1 MLPPRPALVL
11 AMLSCVWG
19 VALVPLVPNSR
30 ELARSAQPRMT
41 SVQVI
46 DLFPDP
52 PTVGGR
58 SYARPSSVFPRD
70 LAAPE
75 ATQKVQRAVVTP
87 RPEFTD
93 VVFQPLGGTDGA
105 AIVFLSLALF
115 LGPDFMLAPLG
126 IASEAR
132 LGFLAEGKLG
142 RFLGIGGDW
151 LEDREAR
158 LSSDAPL
165 AVTVATLSLFLLIG
179 LVSERL
185 LIFSLEDSSFVLSLG
200 ICGCLGGGLYELI
213 RPKLLTRE
221 EFRAR
226 EFLQSEFT
234 DFAAARL
241 MPTRTGACHE
251 TEVIKAFRLFYGKYR
266 RAPQADEEG
275 GISDSEI
282 LSLMRNWARF
292 IAAERSPAG
301 YWKGVMIASAEDVG
315 LS

>member
-1 MLPPRPALVL
+1 M
-11 AMLSCVWG
+11 G
-19 VALVPLVPNSR
+19 
-30 ELARSAQPRMT
+30 
-41 SVQVI
+41 
-46 DLFPDP
+46 
-52 PTVGGR
+52 GGR

-165 AVTVATLSLFLLIG
+165 AVTAATLSLFLLSG
-179 LVSERL
+179 LVVCCR
-185 LIFSLEDSSFVLSLG
+185 DSIWESW
-200 ICGCLGGGLYELI
+200 
-213 RPKLLTRE
+213 
-221 EFRAR
+221 RAHP
-226 EFLQSEFT
+226 S
-234 DFAAARL
+234 AG
-241 MPTRTGACHE
+241 GACPRPS
-251 TEVIKAFRLFYGKYR
+251 VCLF
-266 RAPQADEEG
+266 P
-275 GISDSEI
+275 
-282 LSLMRNWARF
+282 
-292 IAAERSPAG
+292 
-301 YWKGVMIASAEDVG
+301 
-315 LS
+315 